1 MPFSTHTRTANMF
14 KQTNVNKIQH
24 ADNSNEM
31 EIMEVPLGPR
41 TSLWLLS
48 GLGTVCSIA
57 VHVWWK
63 WISASQRLYT
73 PCYVEASS
81 SGDSCTLKSGK
92 RVVHINVR
100 NVCSIDTVSNKG
112 HAFLPKD
119 ESSGG
124 LWTWLQKGRQQRQL
138 MVDSLCSRSPAS
150 SIQRDSY
157 ICTPVFCCLCAE
169 LSREKIDY
177 QKNINKS
184 ICRCYKSTLTLPPR
198 HEAMNRLQQTVIR
211 HQTPKIC

>member
-1 MPFSTHTRTANMF
+1 MLNCSSCMMKMDFCKSETLYPVLCWSVKFWRFMHIKVRKKSWNTLR
-14 KQTNVNKIQH
+14 KVY
-24 ADNSNEM
+24 
-31 EIMEVPLGPR
+31 
-41 TSLWLLS
+41 SL
-48 GLGTVCSIA
+48 
-57 VHVWWK
+57 
-63 WISASQRLYT
+63 
-73 PCYVEASS
+73 
-81 SGDSCTLKSGK
+81 
-92 RVVHINVR
+92 
-100 NVCSIDTVSNKG
+100 DTVNNKG
-112 HAFLPKD
+112 HVFLPKD

-150 SIQRDSY
+150 SILRDSY